1 MTAILQF
8 SESRFISILGFNGA
22 VVCSASG
29 CDGAARRL
37 QAICYWAALQKAR
50 PHGFIAAYR
59 NPLLGWRSWCS
70 ESLDATMICQV
81 VVNTL
86 SNRNVCRVVDISF
99 DGPFIE
105 NSHIAPRFLNI
116 FTLE

>member
-1 MTAILQF
+1 
-8 SESRFISILGFNGA
+8 
-22 VVCSASG
+22 
-29 CDGAARRL
+29 
-37 QAICYWAALQKAR
+37 
-50 PHGFIAAYR
+50 
-59 NPLLGWRSWCS
+59 
-70 ESLDATMICQV
+70 MICQV

-86 SNRNVCRVVDISF
+86 SNKNVCRVVDISF